1 MNRGKE
7 NLNYFLGVGFFG
19 VCLFYI
25 EPLSESTDF
34 FFFFLSCLAQFS
46 QNLPFQNN
54 CLGVNKYNSQ
64 FALKIFTCFT
74 LLEKKQ

>member
-7 NLNYFLGVGFFG
+7 NLNYFLGIGFFG
-19 VCLFYI
+19 VCFTLN
-25 EPLSESTDF
+25 PLVNPLT

-46 QNLPFQNN
+46 QNLSFQNN
-54 CLGVNKYNSQ
+54 CMGVNKYNSQ

-74 LLEKKQ
+74 LLEEK